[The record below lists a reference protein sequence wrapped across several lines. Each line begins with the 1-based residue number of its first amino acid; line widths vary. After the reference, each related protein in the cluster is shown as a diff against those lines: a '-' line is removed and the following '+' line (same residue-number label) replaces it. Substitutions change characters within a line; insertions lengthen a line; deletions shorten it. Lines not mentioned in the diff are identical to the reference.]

1 MSNKDKSKVKAT
13 SNKTSQ
19 KKTSTNKTSKKNID
33 KSEGNRQRKL
43 LRDNIS
49 GLTKPAFRRIL
60 QRAGVKRVNG
70 LIYEELRGITKAW
83 LEKII
88 RDMVI
93 FTEHARRKTAMLED
107 LEGSLSNN
115 GIMLA
120 AGLNENAKRTASLQ
134 SCNSR
139 GKGKGGSEKESK
151 KEGAKKPHRF
161 RPGTVAVRN
170 IKKQQK
176 ASDCLAIPKLC
187 FSRFVRELAQDH
199 VDNLRFAEGVFDI
212 LQLAAEDHLVK
223 LCRCANAVA
232 IHAGRE
238 TLFPRDLQLIQSIRA
253 DLV

>member
-1 MSNKDKSKVKAT
+1 MSNKG
-13 SNKTSQ
+13 KTPQ
-19 KKTSTNKTSKKNID
+19 TTKC
-33 KSEGNRQRKL
+33 NRKI

-60 QRAGVKRVNG
+60 HRAGVKRVSG
-70 LIYEELRGITKAW
+70 LIYEELRGVTKVW

-88 RDMVI
+88 KDMII
-93 FTEHARRKTAMLED
+93 FTEHGRRKTAMLED

-139 GKGKGGSEKESK
+139 GKSKGNLESHQPK
-151 KEGAKKPHRF
+151 KETTKKPHRF

-187 FSRFVRELAQDH
+187 FSRFVREIAQDYTET
-199 VDNLRFAEGVFDI
+199 LRFAEGVFDL
-212 LQLAAEDHLVK
+212 LQLAAEDYLIK
-223 LCRCANAVA
+223 LCRSANSVA

-238 TLFPRDLQLIQSIRA
+238 TLFPLDLQLVLSIKA
-253 DLV
+253 EFA

>member
-1 MSNKDKSKVKAT
+1 MSNKSKPV
-13 SNKTSQ
+13 
-19 KKTSTNKTSKKNID
+19 
-33 KSEGNRQRKL
+33 QRHRKI

-60 QRAGVKRVNG
+60 HRAGVKRVSG
-70 LIYEELRGITKAW
+70 LIYEELRGVTKVW

-88 RDMVI
+88 KDMII
-93 FTEHARRKTAMLED
+93 FTEHSRRKTAMLED

-139 GKGKGGSEKESK
+139 GKSKGNLEKEPK
-151 KEGAKKPHRF
+151 KEGAKKHRF

-187 FSRFVRELAQDH
+187 FSRFVRELAQDYTST
-199 VDNLRFAEGVFDI
+199 LRFAEGVFDL
-212 LQLAAEDHLVK
+212 LQLATEDYLIK
-223 LCRCANAVA
+223 LCRSANAVA
-232 IHAGRE
+232 IHSGRE
-238 TLFPRDLQLIQSIRA
+238 TLFPRDLQLVLQIKTEFA
-253 DLV
+253 

>member
-1 MSNKDKSKVKAT
+1 MSNKTKAT
-13 SNKTSQ
+13 AT
-19 KKTSTNKTSKKNID
+19 
-33 KSEGNRQRKL
+33 RPRKV

-60 QRAGVKRVNG
+60 HRAGVKRVSG
-70 LIYEELRGITKAW
+70 LIYEELRGITKVW

-88 RDMVI
+88 KDMII
-93 FTEHARRKTAMLED
+93 FTEHSRRKTAMLED

-139 GKGKGGSEKESK
+139 GKNKGNLEAPPK
-151 KEGAKKPHRF
+151 KEASTKKAHRF

-176 ASDCLAIPKLC
+176 TSDCLAIPKLC
-187 FSRFVRELAQDH
+187 FSRFARELAQDYTET
-199 VDNLRFAEGVFDI
+199 LRFAEGVFDL
-212 LQLAAEDHLVK
+212 LQLATEEYLVK
-223 LCRCANAVA
+223 LCRSANLVA
-232 IHAGRE
+232 IHSGRE
-238 TLFPRDLQLIQSIRA
+238 TLFPRDLQIVLNIKA
-253 DLV
+253 EFA